1 MKVYKDG
8 KTMNAD
14 KDQMEIVLD
23 AGWSKTKPEVEP
35 KKIADKKVVEV
46 KEIEKV
52 SEIADKKVV
61 EVKEADKIPKPK
73 KIRKINPKKK

>member
-23 AGWSKTKPEVEP
+23 AGWSKIKPEDQIEEEKQVNPEAADEVNDVDVKDEAAEVKQP
-35 KKIADKKVVEV
+35 KKL
-46 KEIEKV
+46 
-52 SEIADKKVV
+52 
-61 EVKEADKIPKPK
+61 
-73 KIRKINPKKK
+73 RKILKKKK